1 LLGKRYACILPCRN
15 NHPHIFFKRC
25 DAYIVIQAHH
35 ACNLIISPG
44 HYPAWFGDFDLYMQ
58 QQLKLEKA
66 LSGKAI

>member
-1 LLGKRYACILPCRN
+1 
-15 NHPHIFFKRC
+15 
-25 DAYIVIQAHH
+25 
-35 ACNLIISPG
+35 LIISPG